1 MRQTRRPPAPL
12 PPPRKR
18 FGQHFLRDERVLE
31 AIVDA
36 LGPLADRTVIEIG
49 PGRGVLTDRLVER
62 ARRVVAIEIDRD
74 LVQHLRTRYADRTNV
89 TIVEADVLQTSLA
102 ELAQGPYVLAGNV
115 PYYITTPIL
124 FHALQIPRPDVAVYL
139 VQKEVAD
146 RAAAPPGDKVYGA
159 LSVNVQAFAN
169 VEVIRRVPRGA
180 FQPAPTVDSA
190 VIRVTPRA
198 EALIKPEL
206 EARYRSLVQAA
217 FGLRRKQLIRVV
229 RTIASID
236 AETAA
241 AIIAE
246 CALSPTARPE
256 VLSPADFATLT
267 RVLSRTL
274 GGAGTAQSVGESE

>member
-1 MRQTRRPPAPL
+1 M
-12 PPPRKR
+12 
-18 FGQHFLRDERVLE
+18 V
-31 AIVDA
+31 
-36 LGPLADRTVIEIG
+36 
-49 PGRGVLTDRLVER
+49 
-62 ARRVVAIEIDRD
+62 
-74 LVQHLRTRYADRTNV
+74 
-89 TIVEADVLQTSLA
+89 
-102 ELAQGPYVLAGNV
+102 
-115 PYYITTPIL
+115 
-124 FHALQIPRPDVAVYL
+124 
-139 VQKEVAD
+139 D

-169 VEVIRRVPRGA
+169 VEVIRRVPPGA

-190 VIRVTPRA
+190 VIRVTPRT
-198 EALIKPEL
+198 EALIEPEL

-246 CALSPTARPE
+246 CALSPSARPE

-267 RVLSRTL
+267 RVLTRTL
-274 GGAGTAQSVGESE
+274 GGAVTAQSVGESE